1 MPYCRK
7 CLSETR
13 EGDLLCGQCGAKF
26 SVKKSEDAADDTSGS
41 KNRWLNAF
49 QAHEE
54 K

>member
-7 CLSETR
+7 CLSEYR
-13 EGDLLCGQCGAKF
+13 EGDLLCDQCGTK
-26 SVKKSEDAADDTSGS
+26 SRVKKSEDTANDTSGS
-41 KNRWLNAF
+41 KNRWLYAF